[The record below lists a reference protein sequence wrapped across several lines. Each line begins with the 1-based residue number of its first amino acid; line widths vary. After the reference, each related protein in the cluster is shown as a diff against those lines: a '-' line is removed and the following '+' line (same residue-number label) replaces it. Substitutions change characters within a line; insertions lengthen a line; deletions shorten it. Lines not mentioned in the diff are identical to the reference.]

1 MKSAGFVPIIDVRP
15 CPRPLTLGLQRQVH
29 VHQVSR
35 ALTIPHVIAPQP
47 PHKTAK
53 ARHSTRSEGLDRI
66 FRNEESRVQIPSAP
80 LNALVRAISDRIR
93 LIDFGEE

>member
-35 ALTIPHVIAPQP
+35 ALTIPHVTRSTAAPQ
-47 PHKTAK
+47 
-53 ARHSTRSEGLDRI
+53 DR
-66 FRNEESRVQIPSAP
+66 QGAP
-80 LNALVRAISDRIR
+80 FHQVGGS
-93 LIDFGEE
+93 